1 MGVEKDSSDW
11 KTCNEN
17 CLCLFLGSHDNSGS
31 VVVAVAEAQF
41 LLRLRR
47 NGQREDAEAAG
58 R

>member
-11 KTCNEN
+11 KTGNEIH
-17 CLCLFLGSHDNSGS
+17 LCLFFGSHGNSGS
-31 VVVAVAEAQF
+31 AMVVAEAQF